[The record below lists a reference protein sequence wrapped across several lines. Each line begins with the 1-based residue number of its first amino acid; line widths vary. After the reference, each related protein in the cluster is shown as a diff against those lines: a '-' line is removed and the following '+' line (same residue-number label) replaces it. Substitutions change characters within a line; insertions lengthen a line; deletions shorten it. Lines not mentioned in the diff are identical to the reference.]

1 MDFSMN
7 FDGKMTLALLNL
19 KKYREALDD
28 YILAMEKFMKI
39 KGKLQ
44 KYVDFENQ
52 SLTPSALLLAFD
64 EDEEL
69 TNCMLEFNKL
79 IEEIEDKQNKLN
91 NLGKSV
97 MLITNL

>member
-7 FDGKMTLALLNL
+7 FDGKMTLALFNL

-28 YILAMEKFMKI
+28 YILAMEKFMKM

-52 SLTPSALLLAFD
+52 SLKPSALLLTFA

-69 TNCMLEFNKL
+69 TNYMFEFNKL
-79 IEEIEDKQNKLN
+79 IEDIKDKQNKLN

-97 MLITNL
+97 TFITNL

>member
-7 FDGKMTLALLNL
+7 FDGKMTLALFNL

-52 SLTPSALLLAFD
+52 SLKSSALLLTFA

-69 TNCMLEFNKL
+69 TNYMFEFNEL
-79 IEEIEDKQNKLN
+79 IEDIKDKQSKLD
-91 NLGKSV
+91 NLGKSITF
-97 MLITNL
+97 ITNL